1 MFAEEV
7 EECLLLEE
15 EDEEEE
21 EEEVDDVTD
30 FEATAAAFANDAKP
44 PKELLLF
51 TGDWEVD
58 TLEAGLVER
67 ADNDGNANKDFEAN
81 IEVLVLLLV
90 GPKPDLIEDVC
101 ELPDTE
107 WEEGGRVDRA
117 PRLAAKLA
125 SPVGLLATVLL
136 TVLLCMTDD

>member
-1 MFAEEV
+1 MSELETAVLEPTELPLPPLPPFPLALPLPIVDAALPGFAEEA

-107 WEEGGRVDRA
+107 
-117 PRLAAKLA
+117 
-125 SPVGLLATVLL
+125 
-136 TVLLCMTDD
+136 